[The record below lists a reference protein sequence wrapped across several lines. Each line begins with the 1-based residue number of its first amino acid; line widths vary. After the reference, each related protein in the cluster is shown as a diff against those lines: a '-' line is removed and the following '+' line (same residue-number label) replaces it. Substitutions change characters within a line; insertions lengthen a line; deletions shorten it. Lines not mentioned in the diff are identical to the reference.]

1 MTVLAN
7 FILHISDLILL
18 HIIKVQGNHTGN
30 QHAHTA
36 VINFTNL
43 QDHLFMEN

>member
-18 HIIKVQGNHTGN
+18 HIIKVQGNQAGK
-30 QHAHTA
+30 QHAQTA
-36 VINFTNL
+36 LIKQKRDDVFTS
-43 QDHLFMEN
+43 F